1 MTQADLIQ
9 NNIDLLK
16 GSIQKWKDI
25 ICLGREEEGPVD
37 CPLCHAY
44 HPLHGGYP
52 NCEECPISEYTGLRA
67 CRETPY
73 DLWDRF
79 FAHYMVRP
87 KRCRNY
93 YTFMIA
99 YAMLN
104 FLRKLLRIERAKL
117 YAITDQTAKAA

>member
-1 MTQADLIQ
+1 MSQADLIQ
-9 NNIDLLK
+9 DNIDLLK

-25 ICLGREEEGPVD
+25 ICLGKEEEGPND

-44 HPLHGGYP
+44 HPIHGGYY
-52 NCEECPISEYTGLRA
+52 NCEECPIWIYTGRRT
-67 CRETPY
+67 CRGTPY
-73 DLWDRF
+73 ELWENIMLPAPCRKQCKDYLAF
-79 FAHYMVRP
+79 
-87 KRCRNY
+87 KR
-93 YTFMIA
+93 A